1 MSVDSPV
8 TEAERYYAEGFWRP
22 ETLWSDVERVL
33 RERADRVAFETDA
46 RALTYGELGHA
57 AGVLAERLAAAGV
70 ERGDVV
76 AVLGRNALEAPV
88 ALVACMRAGAV
99 LAPVPP
105 MFSAA
110 QLSALISQCDARAL
124 IAFGGEREIEKC
136 AEIPCETH
144 SFLALPPGELEEL
157 LAAPASTAPP
167 RALPADEPNLLLH
180 SSGTTA
186 TPKGILH
193 SGNTMRYATEQ
204 IHERWELDAEDN
216 YLIVCEFGFVGSVI
230 FGYFPTLLGGNRCF
244 LLGRWD
250 PVRALEVME
259 RERITYVLMMP
270 THTSDTL
277 ADGDPAAHDLSALR
291 AFAAPGLTPERRALA
306 QEKFGHPPLADYGLS
321 EVPGNTA
328 HGLHEA
334 PEKVRKTEGLPYRG
348 TEIRIVGRDGEPLDR
363 GAEGQVEINGPS
375 RFLGFLGNEE
385 LTRELIA
392 PWGGYR
398 TGDLGYLD
406 EDGHL
411 VYLGRSKDTIERG
424 GVQIV
429 PADVEPTVLDHP
441 AIREV
446 ALVPLPD
453 ERLGERVCAA
463 VILVEGQEA
472 PSLDQLQDFLAG
484 RDVAKYCWP
493 ESIEVFEEFPRTSS
507 LKPVKGE
514 IVKRVLARHGGDAAQ
529 AAVD

>member
-8 TEAERYYAEGFWRP
+8 AEAERYYEEGFWHSR
-22 ETLWSDVERVL
+22 TLWSDVEQVL
-33 RERADRVAFETDA
+33 REHADDVAFETDERSLSYA
-46 RALTYGELGHA
+46 ELDHA
-57 AGVLAERLAAAGV
+57 AGVLAERLAALGV
-70 ERGDVV
+70 EKGDVV

-110 QLSALISQCDARAL
+110 QLGALIEQCDARAL
-124 IAFGGEREIEKC
+124 VAFGGEREIEKC
-136 AEIPCETH
+136 AGIPTEH
-144 SFLALPPGELEEL
+144 HEFLPLGAGVLDEL

-167 RALPADEPNLLLH
+167 RQLEADEPNLLLH

-204 IHERWELDAEDN
+204 IRERWELTADDVH
-216 YLIVCEFGFVGSVI
+216 LIVCEFGFVGSVL
-230 FGYFPTLLGGNRCF
+230 FSYFPTLLCGNRCF

-277 ADGDPAAHDLSALR
+277 ADADPSAHDLSAMR

-306 QEKFGHPPLADYGLS
+306 EEQFGHPPLADYGLS

-328 HGLHEA
+328 HGLRE
-334 PEKVRKTEGLPYRG
+334 PRQKVLKTEGLPYRG
-348 TEIRIVGRDGEPLDR
+348 TEIRIVDRDGEPLGR
-363 GAEGQVEINGPS
+363 GEEGQVEINGPS

-429 PADVEPTVLDHP
+429 PADVEPTVLQHP

-446 ALVPLPD
+446 ALIPLPD

-463 VILVEGQEA
+463 LILAEGAAA
-472 PSLDQLQDFLAG
+472 PSLEQLQEFLEH
-484 RDVAKYCWP
+484 RDVPKYCWP
-493 ESIEVFEEFPRTSS
+493 ESIEVFDEFPRTSS

-514 IVKRVLARHGGDAAQ
+514 IVKRVLARHEADTA
-529 AAVD
+529 

>member
-8 TEAERYYAEGFWRP
+8 AEAERYYQEGFWRSQ
-22 ETLWSDVERVL
+22 TLWSDVEWVL
-33 RERADRVAFETDA
+33 RERTDRVAFKTGE
-46 RALTYGELGHA
+46 RSLTYAELDHA
-57 AGVLAERLAAAGV
+57 AGVLAERLAALGV

-76 AVLGRNALEAPV
+76 AVLGRNSLEAPV

-110 QLSALISQCDARAL
+110 QLGALIDQCDARAL
-124 IAFGGEREIEKC
+124 LAFGGKREIEKC
-136 AEIPCETH
+136 AGVPSERH
-144 SFLALPPGELEEL
+144 AFLALEPGTLDEL
-157 LAAPASTAPP
+157 LAAPVSAAPP
-167 RALPADEPNLLLH
+167 RQLEADEPNLLLH

-204 IHERWELDAEDN
+204 IRERWELSAEDV
-216 YLIVCEFGFVGSVI
+216 YLIVCEFGFVGSVL
-230 FGYFPTLLGGNRCF
+230 FGYFPTLLCGNRCV

-250 PVRALEVME
+250 PARALDVME

-270 THTSDTL
+270 THTSDAL

-291 AFAAPGLTPERRALA
+291 AFAAPGLTPERRAVA
-306 QEKFGHPPLADYGLS
+306 HERFGHPPLADYGLS

-328 HGLHEA
+328 HGLREA
-334 PEKVRKTEGLPYRG
+334 EGKVLKTEGLPYRG
-348 TEIRIVGRDGEPLDR
+348 TEIRIVDRDGQPL
-363 GAEGQVEINGPS
+363 GPGEEGQVEINGPS

-429 PADVEPTVLDHP
+429 PSEVEPTVLEHA

-463 VILVEGQEA
+463 VILAEGSA
-472 PSLDQLQDFLAG
+472 PPSLEQLQGFLER

-514 IVKRVLARHGGDAAQ
+514 IVKRVLARHEADAA
-529 AAVD
+529 